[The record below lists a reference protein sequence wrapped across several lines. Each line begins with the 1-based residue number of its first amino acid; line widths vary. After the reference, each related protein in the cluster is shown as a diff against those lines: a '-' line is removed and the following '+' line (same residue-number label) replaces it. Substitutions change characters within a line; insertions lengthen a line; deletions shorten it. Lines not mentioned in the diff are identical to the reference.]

1 MLYGDLEGKG
11 KIYDKNGK
19 FIHKSKECIFS
30 TLEGYCKKVEKKLQ
44 TAWRVLFF
52 DGPGL
57 FIFSDRR
64 LVFLREPIKY
74 ETSLKFSG
82 SRFATMSDWE
92 YWTNRAKKAIE
103 AGAKEFIEIPYNEI
117 EKVKNGKLMSKI
129 YVKSENVKY
138 KVTVDGDIGRELAR
152 IITEEEIEPLFC
164 FKVEEDK

>member
-1 MLYGDLEGKG
+1 MLYGDLEGIG

-30 TLEGYCKKVEKKLQ
+30 TLKGYCKKVEKKLQ

-64 LVFLREPIKY
+64 LVFIREPIKY
-74 ETSLKFSG
+74 DKPLNFSG

-92 YWTNRAKKAIE
+92 YWTLRANKAIVK
-103 AGAKEFIEIPYNEI
+103 GAMEFIEIPI
-117 EKVKNGKLMSKI
+117 EEFL
-129 YVKSENVKY
+129 
-138 KVTVDGDIGRELAR
+138 
-152 IITEEEIEPLFC
+152 
-164 FKVEEDK
+164 EDKERQSLTILKD